1 MYRRNYYPLKI
12 APASEEVS
20 TRTVFTTLLG
30 LVLLSGSALAQT
42 ADELI
47 AHYVKAI
54 GGAEK
59 IGAIRTLR
67 RTGKYIG
74 GGGFEAPIVEENK
87 RPNMV
92 RQDFTIQGLTGI
104 TAYDG
109 TVGWKV
115 QPWDGK
121 KDAESLE
128 DEEMK
133 AIIEDSDFDGPL
145 VNYKQKGNKVEYLGL
160 DPVDGTD
167 AYKLKVTLPSGDTRI
182 YYMDTDYYV
191 PIKIEIK
198 RIVRGEEHEY
208 ERTLGEY
215 KEVAGCYL
223 PFSVETNVKGNP
235 NGSKVAYERIEANV
249 PIDDKR
255 FAKPTSAP
263 KAQ

>member
-1 MYRRNYYPLKI
+1 M
-12 APASEEVS
+12 SEEVL
-20 TRTVFTTLLG
+20 TRTVLAAIIG
-30 LVLLSGSALAQT
+30 LVVCASTASAQT
-42 ADELI
+42 ADELVTK
-47 AHYVKAI
+47 YVKAI

-59 IGAIRTLR
+59 ISAIKTLR

-87 RPNMV
+87 RPNMI

-109 TVGWKV
+109 TIGWKI

-128 DEEMK
+128 EEEMK
-133 AIIEDSDFDGPL
+133 SIIEDSDFDGPL
-145 VNYKQKGNKVEYLGL
+145 VNYKQKGNKIEYLGL

-167 AYKLKVTLPSGDTRI
+167 AHKLRVTLPSGDSRV

-198 RIVRGEEHEY
+198 RTVRGADREY
-208 ERTLGEY
+208 ELTLGEY
-215 KEVAGCYL
+215 KEVAGWYQ

-235 NGSKVAYERIEANV
+235 NKSKVAYEKIEANV
-249 PIDDKR
+249 PIDNKR
-255 FAKPTSAP
+255 FAKPAIAAKP
-263 KAQ
+263 Q